1 MASLFNTKIS
11 NTYVGLLKMSDN
23 LILSSSLRE
32 ISDGSGNGAGVYLN
46 TSGDLKAS
54 GILEFGSLKDTGESI
69 TISKFVD
76 EADGIANNDNDTSIP
91 TSAAI
96 VDYVAARITLEDLY

>member
-32 ISDGSGNGAGVYLN
+32 ISDGSGNGAEF
-46 TSGDLKAS
+46 
-54 GILEFGSLKDTGESI
+54 ILIQAET
-69 TISKFVD
+69 
-76 EADGIANNDNDTSIP
+76 
-91 TSAAI
+91 
-96 VDYVAARITLEDLY
+96 